1 MPITLLKDWCAKVTG
16 TGSILRSVLVD
27 FSGAIVNGLL
37 TMVGY
42 VVIFL
47 GVYKVFQIATDI
59 REIKDLIVS
68 RSRVPS
74 AAAPFT
80 PVGAPLLTSEVTKDL
95 IAEDSASA
103 YAEHLLRAVNAESQ
117 RSENAQHEVR

>member
-1 MPITLLKDWCAKVTG
+1 M
-16 TGSILRSVLVD
+16 D

-37 TMVGY
+37 TIVGY

-59 REIKDLIVS
+59 REIKDLMAS
-68 RSRVPS
+68 TRRGPLG
-74 AAAPFT
+74 AAPLSS
-80 PVGAPLLTSEVTKDL
+80 VGAPGLAPEITKEL
-95 IAEDSASA
+95 IAEDSAAA

-117 RSENAQHEVR
+117 RSEGAPREVR

>member
-1 MPITLLKDWCAKVTG
+1 M
-16 TGSILRSVLVD
+16 D
-27 FSGAIVNGLL
+27 FSGTILNGLL
-37 TMVGY
+37 AMVGY

-68 RSRVPS
+68 RGRIPS
-74 AAAPFT
+74 AATAAFT
-80 PVGAPLLTSEVTKDL
+80 PVGAPGLTPELTKDL
-95 IAEDSASA
+95 IAEDSAAA

-117 RSENAQHEVR
+117 RSENAPHEVR

>member
-1 MPITLLKDWCAKVTG
+1 
-16 TGSILRSVLVD
+16 VD

-37 TMVGY
+37 SIVGY

-59 REIKDLIVS
+59 REIKDLMVS
-68 RSRVPS
+68 GRRTPS
-74 AAAPFT
+74 GSASFTAVSAPGLT
-80 PVGAPLLTSEVTKDL
+80 PDVTKDL
-95 IAEDSASA
+95 IAEDSAAA

-117 RSENAQHEVR
+117 RPENVPHEVR

>member
-1 MPITLLKDWCAKVTG
+1 M
-16 TGSILRSVLVD
+16 D
-27 FSGAIVNGLL
+27 FSGAIANGLL
-37 TMVGY
+37 TIVGY

-59 REIKDLIVS
+59 REIKDVIVN
-68 RSRVPS
+68 RSRIASV

-80 PVGAPLLTSEVTKDL
+80 SVAAPGLTPEITKDL
-95 IAEDSASA
+95 IAEDSAAA

-117 RSENAQHEVR
+117 RTENTPHEVR

>member
-1 MPITLLKDWCAKVTG
+1 MTCA
-16 TGSILRSVLVD
+16 GSTLRSVPVD

-37 TMVGY
+37 TIVGY

-68 RSRVPS
+68 RSRIPS
-74 AAAPFT
+74 GAAPFT
-80 PVGAPLLTSEVTKDL
+80 SVGAPGLTPEIAKDL

-117 RSENAQHEVR
+117 RPESAPHEVR